1 MINNR
6 KNDGFTLIELMLSLT
21 FISFI
26 LLFMVAAIL
35 QLTRLYVKGSAIRQI
50 NQTGRQVI
58 EDVAASIRT
67 GTEPTVTH
75 KRLCVGNTTYA
86 WNVEGDTVEINKFD
100 DAIGTAVRFVS
111 VQDSGGTLCNDIN
124 KNIPKTG
131 SEDLIGPGITTLKF
145 TAKPQGKLWTISLVL
160 STAGSN
166 IADNIGT
173 EESPKFECAG
183 DNHFCAFGDFNTNVY
198 ARKGE

>member
-50 NQTGRQVI
+50 NQTGRQIV
-58 EDVAASIRT
+58 EDIAASVRT
-67 GTEPTVTH
+67 GTEPRPAVGH
-75 KRLCVGNTTYA
+75 NRLCVGNTTYA
-86 WNVEGDTVEINKFD
+86 WNAEGETINRFND
-100 DAIGTAVRFVS
+100 VTRTTVRFVS
-111 VQDSGGTLCNDIN
+111 VQDSGGALCGWPYND
-124 KNIPKTG
+124 IPKTG
-131 SEDLIGPGITTLKF
+131 SVDLIGPGITTLKF
-145 TAKPQGKLWTISLVL
+145 TAQPQGKLWTISLVL

-166 IADNIGT
+166 IATADSSTPTLYSCKTN
-173 EESPKFECAG
+173 E
-183 DNHFCAFGDFNTNVY
+183 FCALGDFKTSIY